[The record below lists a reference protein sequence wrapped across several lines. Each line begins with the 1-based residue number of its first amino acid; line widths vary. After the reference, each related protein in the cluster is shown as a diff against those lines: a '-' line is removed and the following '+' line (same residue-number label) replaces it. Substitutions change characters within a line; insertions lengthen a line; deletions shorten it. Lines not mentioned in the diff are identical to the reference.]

1 MFQKINILIFNY
13 IFQALTSSYH
23 LITERTRLQ
32 LNDNSLDEE
41 KEDQVGQL
49 IGSAITLGSSP
60 LHPGANSQLLRAQAH
75 TPMEFPKGFSA
86 KSRPSI

>member
-1 MFQKINILIFNY
+1 M
-13 IFQALTSSYH
+13 
-23 LITERTRLQ
+23 TERNRAQ
-32 LNDNSLDEE
+32 VNDNSLESANNCELDEE

-49 IGSAITLGSSP
+49 IGSSMNHGVNP
-60 LHPGANSQLLRAQAH
+60 LHPGTNSQLLRAQAN